1 MIRDPLVHVI
11 DDDEAAR
18 DSLAFLL
25 SASSFSVRS
34 YASAIEFLNDLP
46 SANAG
51 CVITDLR
58 MPDIDGL
65 ELLRRLAGL
74 PMTMPVI
81 VVTGHGDVPLALEAL
96 RAGAV
101 DFIEKPF
108 DDETLLESVRFALGD
123 EAGDTKQA
131 SDIQRRLESLTAA
144 ERRVLEGLTT
154 GVSNKAIASQLQI
167 DLHAVEIHRAGI
179 MTKMQARSVS
189 HLIRMVTWASRPGS

>member
-1 MIRDPLVHVI
+1 MTRSLVVHVI
-11 DDDEAAR
+11 DDDDAAR

-34 YASAIEFLNDLP
+34 YASAAAFLDSLP
-46 SANAG
+46 ASAG

-58 MPDIDGL
+58 MPEIDGL
-65 ELLRRLAGL
+65 ELLRRLASL
-74 PMTMPVI
+74 DATMPVI

-108 DDETLLESVRFALGD
+108 DDETIVASVRFALGD
-123 EAGDTKQA
+123 EGGRARQVDE
-131 SDIQRRLESLTAA
+131 IQRKLESLTVA
-144 ERRVLEGLTT
+144 ERRVLDGLTS
-154 GVSNKAIASQLQI
+154 GISNKAIASQLHINVQT
-167 DLHAVEIHRAGI
+167 VEIHRAGI

-189 HLIRMVTWASRPGS
+189 HLIRMASWASRSGS